1 MTLMLLVPNSFIKKR
16 CSTIFQRLRPT
27 RKLSIVNKNTKTR
40 HTTAACADEMWTISH
55 SMLDRF
61 NGKCLRNFLRV
72 SWEPHDEQ
80 VTFST
85 HWQLQVTFSTHWQL
99 RITKRGSVGISAII
113 KNTHLMC
120 YKMQN
125 FEKHFSRFSRKF
137 FDRINF

>member
-99 RITKRGSVGISAII
+99 RITKRGSVGISYVCHHQEYPS
-113 KNTHLMC
+113 NVL
-120 YKMQN
+120 QN
-125 FEKHFSRFSRKF
+125 AKF
-137 FDRINF
+137 